1 MVSLDRTRAN
11 EDANTVVECGNSWYC
26 WERGIALAY
35 KRGPFSN
42 IPMIHMSVVPHL
54 ISATLEPP
62 LPMMQPMS
70 SLGTVISWL
79 CCPLGL
85 RVWPAPVSSARA
97 ATLHSQVRLAVMF
110 DRIWEWEE
118 APLKCFRSKM
128 CPLEKSQK
136 CYWCYVTFHDW
147 QYCWERQGGS

>member
-1 MVSLDRTRAN
+1 MVCLDRTRAN

-35 KRGPFSN
+35 KN
-42 IPMIHMSVVPHL
+42 IPMIRMCVVPHL

-110 DRIWEWEE
+110 GIIWEE
-118 APLKCFRSKM
+118 PLLKCCRSEM
-128 CPLEKSQK
+128 CPLALEKSQK
-136 CYWCYVTFHDW
+136 RLWCYVTFHGW
-147 QYCWERQGGS
+147 QCCWGRQGGS